1 MNQAS
6 SSQSLHIVASYG
18 KYTRAL
24 TFENL
29 LPALVRRRVR
39 LAVTIFFPVAGVGA
53 EAGEVSC
60 DGPTAG
66 QVHHG
71 ADAGMPALVGLF
83 CSLLGLLLWSSLR
96 RECRQERA
104 FRHKFGGNLF
114 RVVFSK

>member
-1 MNQAS
+1 M
-6 SSQSLHIVASYG
+6 
-18 KYTRAL
+18 
-24 TFENL
+24 
-29 LPALVRRRVR
+29 
-39 LAVTIFFPVAGVGA
+39 AGVGA

-66 QVHHG
+66 QMHHG

-104 FRHKFGGNLF
+104 FRHIFGGNLF